1 MKSKYAWKNLWK
13 AQNSIKADRRICDMD
28 RRVIT
33 DEQLDVLLRNTLQ
46 EKADCIEV
54 SNRLKKK
61 N

>member
-1 MKSKYAWKNLWK
+1 
-13 AQNSIKADRRICDMD
+13 MD

-46 EKADCIEV
+46 EKADCIEI

-61 N
+61 IDDEIGRRLEKRKSI